1 MKKLFTI
8 IFLLSFLFSCSIWNN
23 QDNQN
28 NQISNQTN
36 SGNIENQI
44 ISDFN
49 FSNEKK
55 SIEVE
60 KNNFSTI
67 LSNISDVI
75 SEKDFFSYFVY
86 GNENIIFAN
95 KEFLLP
101 DQEKDFLDWF
111 KSHFERRFIIENLK
125 TSKEVIS
132 SNIEKNY
139 KWESSNYLFLN
150 KGKDYLFNLANFYEM
165 NGVCQ
170 IVFWEIN
177 NFTDTNGEN
186 VKPESE
192 ITLSWQLDFYK
203 KDLNWEILSLQDLE
217 KNDKSY
223 NFIEKKLFTY
233 VSLYL
238 EKNDKKYLEKF
249 LEDFDKNLSVKYS
262 YEVYSLFFEIQKQF
276 WNDKNFCDQFNRE
289 YFLWV

>member
-8 IFLLSFLFSCSIWNN
+8 IFLLSFLFSCSAWDN
-23 QDNQN
+23 QD
-28 NQISNQTN
+28 NQISNQPK
-36 SGNIENQI
+36 SENIENQI
-44 ISDFN
+44 ISDSN

-55 SIEVE
+55 TIDVE
-60 KNNFSTI
+60 KNNFSNI
-67 LSNISDVI
+67 LLNIWEVI

-86 GNENIIFAN
+86 GNKNIIFAN
-95 KEFLLP
+95 KDFIIPE
-101 DQEKDFLDWF
+101 QEKDFLDWF
-111 KSHFERRFIIENLK
+111 KSHFEKRFIIENLK
-125 TSKEVIS
+125 TSKEVLS

-150 KGKDYLFNLANFYEM
+150 KNKDYLFNLANFYEM

-192 ITLSWQLDFYK
+192 LTLQWQLDFYK
-203 KDLNWEILSLQDLE
+203 KELNWEILFLQDLE
-217 KNDKSY
+217 KNDTNY
-223 NFIEKKLFTY
+223 DFIEKKLFTY

-262 YEVYSLFFEIQKQF
+262 YEVYSLFFEIQKQL
-276 WNDKNFCDQFNRE
+276 WNDKNFCDKFNRE
-289 YFLWV
+289 YFLWI